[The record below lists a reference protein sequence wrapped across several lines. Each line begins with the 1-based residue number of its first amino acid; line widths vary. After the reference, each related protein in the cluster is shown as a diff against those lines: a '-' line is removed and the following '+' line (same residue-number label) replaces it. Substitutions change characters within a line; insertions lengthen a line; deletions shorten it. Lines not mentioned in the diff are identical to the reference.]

1 MLRRLGQGR
10 VEDPAPVLA
19 RLSNPELA
27 GGAEIPH
34 TGRRPADVR
43 MRQGASLSE
52 ATTCSEADAWLGGG
66 NRPPTPVQD
75 RDYAGCCKRTS
86 ENTPSRHSG
95 E

>member
-19 RLSNPELA
+19 RLSNPEPA

-34 TGRRPADVR
+34 TGRRPADVH
-43 MRQGASLSE
+43 MRQGASRSE
-52 ATTCSEADAWLGGG
+52 ATTCSAADACLSGG
-66 NRPPTPVQD
+66 NRSPTPVQD

-86 ENTPSRHSG
+86 EKTPYTRLG